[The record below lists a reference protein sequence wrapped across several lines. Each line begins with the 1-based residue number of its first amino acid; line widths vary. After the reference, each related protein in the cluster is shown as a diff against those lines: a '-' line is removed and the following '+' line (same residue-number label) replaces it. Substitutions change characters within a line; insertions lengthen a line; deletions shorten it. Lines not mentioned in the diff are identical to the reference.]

1 MKKLLPLLFSLL
13 MIIPGCINNQVI
25 DDYYGEDINPGQP
38 YSDFI
43 LVDQNNN
50 SYSSENLE
58 GKVVVIA
65 FLFTNCPDICPI
77 VSSHL
82 AWLVTQLGDDVDSK
96 VEIITITVDPWRD
109 TPDILDSYTTKR
121 NLSWTHLTSNTI
133 DNTSRYPDLEKIWGD
148 FGVGI
153 NVVEANGTSARHHG
167 TIYEVDHSTGT
178 IIVDK
183 NGYQRVWWGD
193 LEWIPELVL
202 EDIQALM

>member
-1 MKKLLPLLFSLL
+1 
-13 MIIPGCINNQVI
+13 MIIPGCISDQVI
-25 DDYYGEDINPGQP
+25 DDYYGDDITPAQP

-50 SYSSENLE
+50 SYSSENLD

-77 VSSHL
+77 VSAHL
-82 AWLVTQLGDDVDSK
+82 AWLVMQLGDDIGSK
-96 VEIITITVDPWRD
+96 VEVITITVDPWRD
-109 TPDILDSYTTKR
+109 TPAILDSYATKR

-133 DNTSRYPDLEKIWGD
+133 DNTSGYPDLEKIWGD

-202 EDIQALM
+202 EDIQALI